1 MKIYAPTERA
11 ARCVKPHKSDAA
23 TDSAPS
29 NSNAVAHP
37 IIGEHFFGIE
47 PFRPIGSVAAE
58 IVADLRF
65 RRQVERVHALGPRT
79 VGELPAEL
87 GSERGITSI
96 VDQKLDTYAGL
107 DPEAIEATGGDD
119 FWPPPLHEVP
129 R

>member
-29 NSNAVAHP
+29 NSDAVAHR

-58 IVADLRF
+58 IVADLKF
-65 RRQVERVHALGPRT
+65 RHQVLRRIASGHVQVE
-79 VGELPAEL
+79 
-87 GSERGITSI
+87 
-96 VDQKLDTYAGL
+96 
-107 DPEAIEATGGDD
+107 
-119 FWPPPLHEVP
+119 PPPLIQTKEVHHD